1 MTIAQHISL
10 LKQRHTLIGVGIC
23 LLCVVFS
30 VVFASGNLVN
40 SAVILLLPFLLFF
53 AAWLVIDPKMGVY
66 WALILGFL
74 SSGLSRYLA
83 APWGLTLDV
92 FLFLGII
99 GWLSKQYKTK
109 DYSAVKNDI
118 MLLATI
124 WMLYLVLEL
133 VNPEAISP
141 VAWFYAMRGIGF
153 YQLLSFVLVF
163 SYFRTSADLDRVF
176 NAIIWLSLIGTA
188 WGFKQLLIGIDDAE
202 HYWLYVEEHSKEHIL
217 HGKLRVFSYY
227 SDAGQFGASQA
238 MVALM
243 CGILALG
250 PFPMTKRVWFGI
262 AGLITFIGF
271 AISGTRG
278 ALAVPAAG
286 AVIFLIASKN
296 FKILALGFL
305 VIGLAFYTLKYTF
318 AFQSI
323 EQVNRMRTAMDP
335 NNPSLL
341 VRLKNQR
348 TFGKYL
354 STRPLGGGV
363 GTAGFWGARFSPNTL
378 LAQTATDSWYVKIW
392 AETGIVGISLHL
404 FVLGY
409 IMGKGASVIWR
420 LKNQILRYKA
430 MAMYASIGGVLLS
443 SYGNQVFGQMP
454 TGMVMNLLIPFIFL
468 TPLYEKELE
477 EKEKLTLKNKKS

>member
-10 LKQRHTLIGVGIC
+10 LKQRQVLIGAGMSLV
-23 LLCVVFS
+23 CVVLS
-30 VVFASGNLVN
+30 VFFGSGNLMV
-40 SAVILLLPFLLFF
+40 SMVLLLLPFLLFF
-53 AAWLVIDPKMGVY
+53 AAWLVRDPQQGVY
-66 WALILGFL
+66 WALIFGFL
-74 SSGLSRYLA
+74 SSGLARYFA

-92 FLFLGII
+92 FLFLSCI
-99 GWLSKQYKTK
+99 GWLFRQYKLK
-109 DYSAVKNDI
+109 DWSAVRNDI
-118 MLLATI
+118 VLLALV
-124 WMLYLVLEL
+124 WMLYILLEL
-133 VNPEAISP
+133 VNPEAHSA

-163 SYFRTSADLDRVF
+163 TYFRKSVHLDRVI
-176 NAIIWLSLIGTA
+176 NLIIWLSVLGTL
-188 WGFKQLLIGIDDAE
+188 WGFKQLILGVDAAE
-202 HYWLYVEEHSKEHIL
+202 HYWLYVENHHEEHIL

-243 CGILALG
+243 CGIMALG
-250 PFPMTKRVWFGI
+250 PFPLRKRLWF
-262 AGLITFIGF
+262 AAVALITFIGF

-286 AVIFLIASKN
+286 VLIFLITSKN
-296 FKILALGFL
+296 FKILAAGLL
-305 VIGLAFYTLKYTF
+305 TIGLVFYVLKFTF
-318 AFQSI
+318 AFQGV
-323 EQVNRMRTAMDP
+323 EQVQRMRTAMDP
-335 NNPSLL
+335 SNPSLL
-341 VRLKNQR
+341 VRLNNQK
-348 TFGKYL
+348 TFGHYL
-354 STRPLGGGV
+354 SSRPLGGGV

-392 AETGIVGISLHL
+392 AETGIVGIALHL

-420 LKNQILRYKA
+420 LKNQQVRYKA

-454 TGMVMNLLIPFIFL
+454 TGMVMNLLIPFVFLSPLFEAELEQL
-468 TPLYEKELE
+468 TP
-477 EKEKLTLKNKKS
+477 KNPAL

>member
-1 MTIAQHISL
+1 M
-10 LKQRHTLIGVGIC
+10 
-23 LLCVVFS
+23 
-30 VVFASGNLVN
+30 
-40 SAVILLLPFLLFF
+40 
-53 AAWLVIDPKMGVY
+53 
-66 WALILGFL
+66 
-74 SSGLSRYLA
+74 
-83 APWGLTLDV
+83 
-92 FLFLGII
+92 
-99 GWLSKQYKTK
+99 
-109 DYSAVKNDI
+109 
-118 MLLATI
+118 
-124 WMLYLVLEL
+124 
-133 VNPEAISP
+133 
-141 VAWFYAMRGIGF
+141 
-153 YQLLSFVLVF
+153 
-163 SYFRTSADLDRVF
+163 
-176 NAIIWLSLIGTA
+176 
-188 WGFKQLLIGIDDAE
+188 
-202 HYWLYVEEHSKEHIL
+202 

-227 SDAGQFGASQA
+227 SDAGQFGSSQA

-250 PFPMTKRVWFGI
+250 PFPMTKRIWFGT
-262 AGLITFIGF
+262 AALITFIGF

-296 FKILALGFL
+296 FKILAIGFL

-392 AETGIVGISLHL
+392 AETGVVGVSLHL